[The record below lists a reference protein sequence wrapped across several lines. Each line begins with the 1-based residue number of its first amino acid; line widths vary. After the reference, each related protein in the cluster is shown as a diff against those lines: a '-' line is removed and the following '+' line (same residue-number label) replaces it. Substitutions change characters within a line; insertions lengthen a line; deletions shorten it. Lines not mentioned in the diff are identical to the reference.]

1 MTEKRYKVLLVED
14 DLIDQMAFKRAAA
27 AGHFKF
33 DFEIAGSVALAKE
46 QLSAGG
52 FDLVITDYH
61 LGDGTAFD
69 IIADGLDIPIVFVT
83 GGGDEELAVNVMKA
97 GAHDY
102 LIKDSEHNY
111 LRLLPI
117 TVANALNLHESKINL
132 RKSENRYRELFEG
145 TTDLIQSVDAN
156 GQILHVNRAWREAL
170 GYSESEVPSLNLFDV
185 LHDDSKAHCK
195 ELLPELFA
203 KGGTAN
209 ISIQFMAKDGRSL
222 HVMGNVVVIDEEGT
236 RTTRS
241 IFHDVTAQVEAEE
254 NLKAYNERLE
264 QKVEQRTRE
273 LANINLE
280 LRKEIEERILTEEEL
295 KQINDELSTF
305 IYKISHDIRGP
316 LTSVLGLVNL
326 ARIDT
331 TDEASIVKY
340 CDLIEERLLH
350 LDGILAKLTNVSR
363 IRHGRLDF
371 NPVDFEQ
378 MIREILSSIEHVP
391 NYGAIRIQSDINQ
404 ALPFMSDRSIL
415 YTIVQNLVLN
425 AVKYQD
431 SDEENPF
438 LDLKVTGTAEELV
451 IEAKDN
457 GIGLAEDVREK
468 VFEMFYRGTYDSDGS
483 GLGLYLVR
491 KGVRRLQ
498 GDIGVT
504 SELGIGSVFTVRLPV
519 LNDAPSSIALDI
531 EPVRE

>member
-1 MTEKRYKVLLVED
+1 MTKRRYRVLLVED
-14 DLIDQMAFKRAAA
+14 DLIDQMAFKRAAK
-27 AGHFKF
+27 AGHFQF
-33 DFEIAGSVALAKE
+33 DFEIAGSVREAQEL
-46 QLSAGG
+46 LDTGT
-52 FDLVITDYH
+52 FHLVITDYH

-69 IIADGLDIPIVFVT
+69 LIADGLEIPIIFVT

-132 RKSENRYRELFEG
+132 RRSETRYRDLFEG
-145 TTDLIQSVDAN
+145 TTDLIQSVNEN
-156 GQILHVNRAWREAL
+156 GQLMHVNRAWRNAL
-170 GYSESEVPSLNLFDV
+170 GYSELEIPKLHLFDII
-185 LHDDSKAHCK
+185 HEDYRAHCEGILEK
-195 ELLPELFA
+195 LMHD
-203 KGGTAN
+203 GGTQN
-209 ISIQFMAKDGRSL
+209 MEVKFVTKDQRIL
-222 HVMGNVVVIDEEGT
+222 HVRGNAVVIEEDGV

-264 QKVEQRTRE
+264 QKVEQRTQE

-280 LRKEIEERILTEEEL
+280 LRKEIEDRILTEEEL

-331 TDEASIVKY
+331 HDENSIIKY

-350 LDGILAKLTNVSR
+350 LDIILGKLTNVSR
-363 IRHGRLDF
+363 IRQGRLEMSEVNFDA
-371 NPVDFEQ
+371 
-378 MIREILSSIEHVP
+378 IIKEILTSIEHVP
-391 NYGAIRIQSDINQ
+391 NFGAIDIHYSVQLEN
-404 ALPFMSDRSIL
+404 AFRSDRSIL
-415 YTIVQNLVLN
+415 LTILQNLILN
-425 AVKYQD
+425 AVKYQKPK
-431 SDEENPF
+431 EEHPY
-438 LDLKVTGTAEELV
+438 LDLKVYTKGANLM

-457 GIGLAEDVREK
+457 GIGLSQEVKEK
-468 VFEMFYRGTYDSDGS
+468 VFEMFYRGTRESDGS

-498 GDIGVT
+498 GEVIVE
-504 SELGIGSVFTVRLPV
+504 SELGVGSVFTIRLPV
-519 LNDAPSSIALDI
+519 PKQQEVTQSNV